1 MWQMLGGSAATD
13 ADFKRSATELLQS
26 TFRQVALITGAL
38 CVTWQLAAA
47 LTWPETIGLR
57 GWLSGVAVALA
68 LALALWL
75 LPRGLLPAQMAW
87 QVCLALA
94 ITLATILYGQPEIV
108 FLYALLPLMAAI
120 TMSWVAGLAA
130 EGLVIGLVTW
140 LCHASPARPVPA
152 TYALATVA
160 AGAFTGVLGWAMT
173 RALLTV
179 TQWSLYSF
187 GQARRHMEEAR
198 DQRLELKQAQEDL
211 LQANR
216 ELARLSER
224 LKAMYEVADEARRA
238 KEAFVANVSHELRTP
253 LNMIIGF
260 SEMIPRLSQV
270 YGTRLPAAL
279 LSDIAAI
286 QRNAQHLA
294 RLVDDVLDLSQV
306 EAGRMAL
313 SKEWISLP
321 EVIAEA
327 VQAVGALYQSKGLS
341 LQTEVPA
348 DLPPLYCDGTR
359 IRQVVINLLSNAGR
373 FTDRGGVC
381 VRAWRADAEVVVS
394 VADTGPGIAPEDQ
407 KRIFEPFE
415 QIDDS
420 IRRRHGG
427 SGLGLAISRRFVEM
441 HEGRMWLESQVGA
454 GTTFHFSLP
463 AQAPPVGAR
472 GGGEVMRWF
481 SPYHQF
487 EARTRPSRVPAP
499 RLLPRYVVLETGDT
513 LQHILGRYMD
523 DIETVTVR
531 DMDEALGELARSPAQ
546 ALIVNTPALLEAP
559 VQIAQ
564 LARLPYHTPALTC
577 WVPGVDEAA
586 RRLGVVRYLVKP
598 LTQEAILSALQGL
611 GEQVRSVLLVDD
623 EPEVLRLLARM
634 LCSAGHRYRILQ
646 ATNGQRALTLLRE
659 RRPDVMLLDLVMPG
673 MDGFQVLQQKS
684 LDPSLRETPVVVI
697 SSRDPS
703 GEPVVSETLTVTRAG
718 GLSVR
723 DLVACIRAIS
733 EALAPSTAPAGQG
746 LPGKPAV

>member
-1 MWQMLGGSAATD
+1 MWQMLRKSPGRDDEFT
-13 ADFKRSATELLQS
+13 RSATELLQS
-26 TFRQVALITGAL
+26 TFRQIVLITGAL
-38 CVTWQLAAA
+38 CVAWQLVAA

-75 LPRGLLPAQMAW
+75 LPKTLLAAQVVWQAGLAM
-87 QVCLALA
+87 A
-94 ITLATILYGQPEIV
+94 ITLAALSYRQPEIA
-108 FLYALLPLMAAI
+108 FLYALLPLMAAV
-120 TMSWVAGLAA
+120 TLNWRASAA
-130 EGLVIGLVTW
+130 TEGLVICLAVW
-140 LCHASPARPVPA
+140 LWHGAGRLPG
-152 TYALATVA
+152 TYAVATVA
-160 AGAFTGVLGWAMT
+160 AGAFTGLLGWAMT

-187 GQARRHMEEAR
+187 EQARRHMEEAR
-198 DQRLELKQAQEDL
+198 DQRLELKQTQEDL

-224 LKAMYEVADEARRA
+224 LKAMYELADEARRA

-270 YGTRLPAAL
+270 YGTRLPPAL

-313 SKEWISLP
+313 SKEQVLLP
-321 EVIAEA
+321 AIVAEA
-327 VQAVGALYQSKGLS
+327 VQAVGALYESKGLF
-341 LQTEVPA
+341 LETQVPS
-348 DLPPLYCDGTR
+348 DLPPLFIDGTR

-373 FTDRGGVC
+373 FTERGGVR
-381 VRAWRADAEVVVS
+381 VSAWRAGEEVVVS
-394 VADTGPGIAPEDQ
+394 VADTGPGIAAEDQ
-407 KRIFEPFE
+407 KRLFEPFE
-415 QIDDS
+415 QLDS
-420 IRRRHGG
+420 SIGRRHGG
-427 SGLGLAISRRFVEM
+427 SGLGLAISKRFVEM
-441 HEGRMWLESQVGA
+441 HGGRMWLESQVGA
-454 GTTFHFSLP
+454 GTTFYFTLP
-463 AQAPPVGAR
+463 VHTAPAPGRAGSDVT
-472 GGGEVMRWF
+472 RWF

-487 EARTRPSRVPAP
+487 EARTRPSRVPPA
-499 RLLPRYVVLETGDT
+499 RLLPRYVVLETGDA
-513 LQHILGRYMD
+513 LGHMLRRYMD
-523 DIETVTVR
+523 DAETVSVR
-531 DMDEALGELARSPAQ
+531 SMEQALNELERSPAQ
-546 ALIVNTPALLEAP
+546 ALIVNTPTFLESHAM
-559 VQIAQ
+559 
-564 LARLPYHTPALTC
+564 ARLPYHTPAVTC
-577 WVPGVDEAA
+577 WVPGADEAA

-598 LTQEAILSALQGL
+598 VTQEMILSALQEL
-611 GEQVRSVLLVDD
+611 GEHVRTVLVVDD

-634 LCSAGHRYRILQ
+634 LCSAGPRYRILQ
-646 ATNGQRALTLLRE
+646 ATSGARALGLLRE
-659 RRPDVMLLDLVMPG
+659 RRPDAMLLDLVMPG

-684 LDPSLRETPVVVI
+684 LDPSLREIPVVVI

-703 GEPVVSETLTVTRAG
+703 GEPVVSETIAVTRTG

-723 DLVACIRAIS
+723 DLVNCIRAVS

-746 LPGKPAV
+746 PPEKPAG

>member
-1 MWQMLGGSAATD
+1 MWQMLRESPRKNDEFT
-13 ADFKRSATELLQS
+13 RSATELLQS
-26 TFRQVALITGAL
+26 TFRQIVLITGAL
-38 CVTWQLAAA
+38 CVAWQLVAA

-57 GWLSGVAVALA
+57 GWLSGVTVAVALTI
-68 LALALWL
+68 ALWL
-75 LPRGLLPAQMAW
+75 LPRALLAAQVAW
-87 QVCLALA
+87 EVGLALA
-94 ITLATILYGQPEIV
+94 ITLAAHSYRQPEIA
-108 FLYALLPLMAAI
+108 FLYALLPLMAAV
-120 TMSWVAGLAA
+120 TLSWRASAA
-130 EGLVIGLVTW
+130 TEGLVTCLAIW
-140 LCHASPARPVPA
+140 LWRGADRLPA
-152 TYALATVA
+152 TYALAIVA
-160 AGAFTGVLGWAMT
+160 AGAFTGLLGWAMT

-187 GQARRHMEEAR
+187 EQARRHMEEAR
-198 DQRLELKQAQEDL
+198 DQRLELKQTQEDL

-224 LKAMYEVADEARRA
+224 LKAMYELADEARRA

-270 YGTRLPAAL
+270 YGTRLPPAL

-313 SKEWISLP
+313 SKEQVLLP
-321 EVIAEA
+321 AIVAEA
-327 VQAVGALYQSKGLS
+327 VQTVGALYESKGLF
-341 LQTEVPA
+341 LETQVPS
-348 DLPPLYCDGTR
+348 DLPPLFIDGTR

-373 FTDRGGVC
+373 FTERGGVR
-381 VRAWRADAEVVVS
+381 VSAWRAGEEVVVS
-394 VADTGPGIAPEDQ
+394 VADTGPGIAAEDQ
-407 KRIFEPFE
+407 KRLFEPFE
-415 QIDDS
+415 QLDS
-420 IRRRHGG
+420 SIGRRHGG
-427 SGLGLAISRRFVEM
+427 SGLGLAISKRFVEM
-441 HEGRMWLESQVGA
+441 HGGRMWLESQVGA
-454 GTTFHFSLP
+454 GTTFYFTLP
-463 AQAPPVGAR
+463 VHTAPAPERAGSDVT
-472 GGGEVMRWF
+472 RWF

-487 EARTRPSRVPAP
+487 EARTRPSRLPPP

-513 LQHILGRYMD
+513 LGHMLRRYMD
-523 DIETVTVR
+523 DADTVSVR
-531 DMDEALGELARSPAQ
+531 SMEQALSELERSPAQ
-546 ALIVNTPALLEAP
+546 ALIVNTPTFLESH
-559 VQIAQ
+559 AQ
-564 LARLPYHTPALTC
+564 MARLPYHTPAVTC
-577 WVPGVDEAA
+577 WVPGADEAA

-598 LTQEAILSALQGL
+598 VTQEMILSALQEL
-611 GEQVRSVLLVDD
+611 GEHVRTVLVVDD

-646 ATNGQRALTLLRE
+646 ATSGARALGLLRE
-659 RRPDVMLLDLVMPG
+659 RRPDAMLLDLVMPG

-684 LDPSLRETPVVVI
+684 LDPSLREIPVVVI

-703 GEPVVSETLTVTRAG
+703 GEPVVSETIAVTRAG

-723 DLVACIRAIS
+723 DLVNCIRAVS

-746 LPGKPAV
+746 PPEKPAG

>member
-1 MWQMLGGSAATD
+1 MWQMLRESPGRHD
-13 ADFKRSATELLQS
+13 DFTRSATELLQS
-26 TFRQVALITGAL
+26 TFRQIVLITGAL
-38 CVTWQLAAA
+38 CVAWQLVAA

-57 GWLSGVAVALA
+57 GWLSGVTVALA

-75 LPRGLLPAQMAW
+75 LPRTLLAAQVVWQAGLAM
-87 QVCLALA
+87 A
-94 ITLATILYGQPEIV
+94 ITLAALSYRQPEIA
-108 FLYALLPLMAAI
+108 FLYALLPLMAAV
-120 TMSWVAGLAA
+120 TLSWRASAA
-130 EGLVIGLVTW
+130 TEGLVVCLVAW
-140 LCHASPARPVPA
+140 LWRGADRLPGP
-152 TYALATVA
+152 YAVAIVA
-160 AGAFTGVLGWAMT
+160 AGAFTGLLGWAMT

-187 GQARRHMEEAR
+187 EQARRHMEEAR
-198 DQRLELKQAQEDL
+198 DQRLELKQTQEDL

-224 LKAMYEVADEARRA
+224 LKAMYELAEEARRA

-270 YGTRLPAAL
+270 YGTRLPPAL

-313 SKEWISLP
+313 SKEQVLLP
-321 EVIAEA
+321 AIVAEA
-327 VQAVGALYQSKGLS
+327 VQTVGALYESKGLF
-341 LQTEVPA
+341 LETQVPS
-348 DLPPLYCDGTR
+348 DLPPLFIDGTR

-373 FTDRGGVC
+373 FTERGGVR
-381 VRAWRADAEVVVS
+381 VNAWRTGEEVVVS
-394 VADTGPGIAPEDQ
+394 VADTGPGIAAEDQ
-407 KRIFEPFE
+407 KRLFEPFE
-415 QIDDS
+415 QLDAS
-420 IRRRHGG
+420 IGRRHGG
-427 SGLGLAISRRFVEM
+427 SGLGLAISKRFVEM
-441 HEGRMWLESQVGA
+441 HGGRMWLESQVGA
-454 GTTFHFSLP
+454 GTTFYFALP
-463 AQAPPVGAR
+463 VHTAPTPGRAGSDVT
-472 GGGEVMRWF
+472 RWF

-487 EARTRPSRVPAP
+487 EARTRPSRLPPP

-513 LQHILGRYMD
+513 LGHMLRRYMD
-523 DIETVTVR
+523 DADTVSVR
-531 DMDEALGELARSPAQ
+531 SMEQALSELERSPAQ
-546 ALIVNTPALLEAP
+546 ALIVNTPAFLESH
-559 VQIAQ
+559 AQ
-564 LARLPYHTPALTC
+564 MARLPYHTPAVTC
-577 WVPGVDEAA
+577 WVPGADEAA

-598 LTQEAILSALQGL
+598 VTQEMILSALQEL
-611 GEQVRSVLLVDD
+611 GEHVRTVLVVDD

-646 ATNGQRALTLLRE
+646 ATSGARALGLLRE
-659 RRPDVMLLDLVMPG
+659 RRPDAMLLDLVMPG

-684 LDPSLRETPVVVI
+684 LDPSLREIPVVVI

-703 GEPVVSETLTVTRAG
+703 GEPVVSETIAVTRAG

-723 DLVACIRAIS
+723 DLVNCIRAVS
-733 EALAPSTAPAGQG
+733 EALAPSTPPAGQG
-746 LPGKPAV
+746 PPEKPAG